1 MPAPKKEDLA
11 QKLDQVLEK
20 LEELSAEI
28 GVLAELNKA
37 PAGPGVSPEVYQL
50 LQHDYHELNRKYT
63 ALVADR
69 VKLPAPAQPIRPPAP
84 PPLPTPA
91 PAPLPASRPSH
102 ILRNY

>member
-50 LQHDYHELNRKYT
+50 LQKDYHELNRKYT

-69 VKLPAPAQPIRPPAP
+69 VKLPAPTPAP
-84 PPLPTPA
+84 T
-91 PAPLPASRPSH
+91 PAPLPAPTPVPVSRPSH

>member
-37 PAGPGVSPEVYQL
+37 PVGPGVSPEVYQL
-50 LQHDYHELNRKYT
+50 LQKDYHELNRKYT
-63 ALVADR
+63 ALVAGR
-69 VKLPAPAQPIRPPAP
+69 VMAPVQKPPVP
-84 PPLPTPA
+84 PPA
-91 PAPLPASRPSH
+91 PAPPAPAKIRKSLPPSH
-102 ILRNY
+102 ILRTF

>member
-37 PAGPGVSPEVYQL
+37 PVGPGVSSEVYQL

-63 ALVADR
+63 ALVTDR
-69 VKLPAPAQPIRPPAP
+69 VKLPAPA
-84 PPLPTPA
+84 PTPA
-91 PAPLPASRPSH
+91 PAPAPLPAPLPTPLPASRPSH